1 MALEKRQLFGSV
13 VDFNPMP
20 RIHADPNSVQP
31 KRFASA
37 AGAPLLAL
45 GTPLARVK
53 STGLYRVWSGLAS
66 VNEVQSVDLDTPSA
80 GTFTLAFDGE
90 VSAAIAFN
98 ANAAAVQAALEALSS
113 INPGDVVVTGG
124 PGNTTPFTVTFGGRY
139 AGMNVPALV
148 LDASGLT
155 GAAGAAVTTSTAGVA
170 ADGADEIAGFVYPD
184 PIQLSATGETIH
196 SCLQGGGA
204 IHRDDIPLPAGESQ
218 SELDAA
224 LRSVELQKLGF
235 RIQGLS
241 LVP

>member
-1 MALEKRQLFGSV
+1 MALEPKELFGSV
-13 VDFNPMP
+13 KDFNPMP

-53 STGLYRVWSGLAS
+53 ATGLYRVWSGLAS
-66 VNEVQSVDLDTPSA
+66 VNEVQTVDVIGSTA
-80 GTFTLAFDGE
+80 GTYTISFDGE
-90 VSAAIAFN
+90 TTAAIAYN
-98 ANAAAVQAALEALSS
+98 ASAAAVQAALELLS
-113 INPGDVVVTGG
+113 NVQPGDIVVTGG
-124 PGNTTPFTVTFGGRY
+124 PGNAALLTLTFGGQY
-139 AGMNVPALV
+139 AGMNVPAVTLGTG
-148 LDASGLT
+148 SLT
-155 GAAGAAVTTSTAGVA
+155 GGTPAVVTTVAGAA
-170 ADGADEIAGFVYPD
+170 ADGADEVAGFVYPD

-224 LRSVELQKLGF
+224 LRSEELLKRGF